1 MTFGTYH
8 FFAEVRQSMT
18 SKNAARLIDI
28 SAVRT
33 HHSLTDIKE
42 MVDIAL
48 RYRFINVHTL
58 PCWTKTVSEML
69 KNDPDVY
76 VGAPVGFPGGG
87 HTTKVKLLEAEQL
100 IADGVQEM
108 DIVMNVGRFK
118 NKEFKYVSD
127 EIKQIVSISPDNV
140 LIKVIIE
147 LNCLDDCELEDACKI
162 IIDSGADFLKT
173 GTGWVPGDANIAR
186 IAKIKELTSGKVK
199 VKAAGGIRTRQE
211 FDALLALGVERFGI
225 NIASALAIVESFNQE

>member
-1 MTFGTYH
+1 
-8 FFAEVRQSMT
+8 MT
-18 SKNAARLIDI
+18 SKSAARLIDI

-33 HHSLTDIKE
+33 HHSLNDIKE

-48 RYRFINVHTL
+48 RYRFVNVHTL
-58 PCWTKTVSEML
+58 PCWTKTVSELL
-69 KNDPDVY
+69 KNDPDVR

-127 EIKQIVSISPDNV
+127 EIKQIVNIAPDNV

-147 LNCLDDCELEDACKI
+147 LNCLADTELEDVCNLV
-162 IIDSGADFLKT
+162 IDSGADFLKT
-173 GTGWVPGDANIAR
+173 GTGWVPGDANIPR
-186 IAKIKELTSGKVK
+186 IARIKELTSGKVQ
-199 VKAAGGIRTRQE
+199 VKAAGGVRTRQE